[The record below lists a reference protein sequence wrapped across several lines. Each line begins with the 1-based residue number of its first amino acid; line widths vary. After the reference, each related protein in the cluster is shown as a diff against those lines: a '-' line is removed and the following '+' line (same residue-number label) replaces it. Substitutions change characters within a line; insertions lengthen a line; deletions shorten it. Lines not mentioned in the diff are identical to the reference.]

1 MCVKPFCNVHILF
14 HLYPCITIPLGIG
27 MRSYPVHT
35 NNFYKFLSHL
45 GDLCITTVCVGAA
58 VVIAQVIDAISH
70 LYDCDRSVRILT
82 VDTYHQSCIRESCP
96 FIPSAFVVIRQF
108 TQLKIT
114 LFQICDIVK
123 EFRWCLLF
131 KLFRERTG
139 HSIRN
144 QVIPIL
150 CHISA
155 PPHVLAHAPSVENSS
170 PKLSKCDFPFAVW
183 CSRSGNTALPC

>member
-35 NNFYKFLSHL
+35 DYFYKFLSHL

-82 VDTYHQSCIRESCP
+82 INTYHQSFIRESCP
-96 FIPSAFVVIRQF
+96 LIPCAFVVIGHF
-108 TQLKIT
+108 TQLMIT
-114 LFQICDIVK
+114 LFQICDIIK
-123 EFRWCLLF
+123 EFRWRLLF

-155 PPHVLAHAPSVENSS
+155 PPHVLAHEPSVENS
-170 PKLSKCDFPFAVW
+170 FPEFSRCGFPSAAW
-183 CSRSGNTALPC
+183 CSRSENTAPPC